1 MYPSIWHCHVWTAPF
16 MQGLI
21 CLISPIEVSERTHRH
36 NESWTYEIVFCYPS
50 LKLKAEACATF
61 SVSNIY
67 RLALRSAR
75 LFVRL
80 DNYYER

>member
-1 MYPSIWHCHVWTAPF
+1 

-36 NESWTYEIVFCYPS
+36 NESWTYEIVFCYLS